1 MLARLGPPAL
11 LCSPRAQ
18 AAAQRRQLAEYEALL
33 DRYGNRPEYA
43 RRLLAAELGVRLAR
57 VAAEFWD
64 EIAEREEGQR
74 ADGEARS
81 AA

>member
-1 MLARLGPPAL
+1 VTAPPAR
-11 LCSPRAQ
+11 SPAWRAT
-18 AAAQRRQLAEYEALL
+18 AN
-33 DRYGNRPEYA
+33 DRYGDRPEYA

-57 VAAEFWD
+57 AAAEFWD
-64 EIAEREEGQR
+64 EIAEREEGQL